1 MPMKPMLNVMKKL
14 QKGMLYSRGLRLGKL
29 DGYERLIAGIY
40 GQPDRVPLICQP
52 YTYAMGLHSLP
63 SRKFFSESLPFVHA
77 SANMARYLDIDSWNP
92 IFDFYNIELEALGQP
107 LIWREGSEPDV
118 DSQHPLIASEYDF
131 RRLRPP
137 VPGRD
142 GRMAFVLESYKRY
155 MDITGLQPMVY
166 ACAPFTM
173 AVLIRGYVNFLR
185 DMRRNPKFAHQ
196 LMEFLS
202 MEVVV
207 PWIARMVRETGSSIV
222 VMSDAWASPPNATL
236 EMVEEFCLPYVHK
249 IIKATNSPIRTVF
262 DSGVWGE
269 RAADPRAVLD
279 MKMQMMVPGNDFKAL
294 RPFFLLVWSEDY
306 DAVGIPFLRRYADGK
321 KVCLLLNIFP
331 PDIEAGPPERIAELI
346 KRLVREGAGS
356 GRFALLANLIPIG
369 TPVEHAHAVVE
380 AVKQFG
386 TYPVDPAALA
396 DQPFHMP
403 AVEPF
408 DDWYRRDGLRI

>member
-1 MPMKPMLNVMKKL
+1 MEIKPMLRVMGKL
-14 QKGMLYSRGLRLGKL
+14 QKGVLYSKGLRLGRL

-52 YTYAMGLHSLP
+52 YTYAMGLHSLS

-77 SANMARYLDIDSWNP
+77 SANMSRYLDVDSWNP
-92 IFDFYNIELEALGQP
+92 IFDFYNIELEALGQT

-118 DSQHPLIASEYDF
+118 DSQHPLIANEANF

-137 VPGRD
+137 MPGKD
-142 GRMAFVLESYKRY
+142 GRMPFVLESYKRY
-155 MDITGLQPMVY
+155 MDITGLPPMVY

-173 AVLIRGYVNFLR
+173 AVLVRGYVNFLR
-185 DMRRNPKFAHQ
+185 DMRRNPAFAHK
-196 LMEFLS
+196 LLDFLS

-207 PWIARMVRETGSSIV
+207 PWIAQMVQVTGSSIV

-236 EMVEEFCLPYVHK
+236 EMVAEFCIPYVHK

-262 DSGVWGE
+262 DTGVWGE

-279 MKMQMMVPGNDFKAL
+279 MKMDMMVPGNDFKAL

-306 DAVGIPFLRRYADGK
+306 DAVGIPLVRDYADEK
-321 KVCLLLNIFP
+321 KVCLLLNIYP
-331 PDIEAGPPERIAELI
+331 PDIEEGPPEKIAGLV
-346 KRLVREGAGS
+346 KRLIREGAGR
-356 GRFALLANLIPIG
+356 GRFGLLANLIPIG
-369 TPVEHAHAVVE
+369 TPVEHAHAVVAAIE
-380 AVKQFG
+380 QLG
-386 TYPVDPAALA
+386 SYPVDPEKLDGMA
-396 DQPFHMP
+396 FRMP

-408 DDWYRRDGLRI
+408 DDWYRREGLRI